1 MTDLAG
7 RGIVITG
14 IAGGIGSAAADAL
27 RARGAAVAG
36 IDLAA
41 SAGVFPADVRDREQL
56 SAAMGAAAAHLGGID
71 VLITCAG
78 IGRAQD
84 SGDFPTEASREVLE
98 INLVGTWNSVAA
110 ALPHLLRSRG
120 HVVTIA
126 SALAAISAPW
136 AAAYAASKR
145 GVAAYSDA
153 LRLEYA
159 GRLTVTT
166 VYPGYI
172 RTAIHDVVNS
182 QGATMEG
189 AVRPD
194 TLEQAAAA
202 IVRACERRPRAVA
215 TSSRTAVGVW
225 FGRHLPALADAVI
238 RRGMMRARAT
248 RPLPSFVRADA
259 HGIITPPPDANGDHS
274 IASPA
279 TTPSPT
285 VEETKA

>member
-1 MTDLAG
+1 MTRLAG
-7 RGIVITG
+7 QRVVITG
-14 IAGGIGSAAADAL
+14 IAGGIGGAAADAL
-27 RARGAAVAG
+27 RARGASVAG
-36 IDLAA
+36 IDLHAA
-41 SAGVFPADVRDREQL
+41 DGVLAADVRDRQQL
-56 SAAMGAAAAHLGGID
+56 DAAMHAAATHLGGID
-71 VLITCAG
+71 ILITCAG

-84 SGDFPTEASREVLE
+84 SGDFPSGASRLVLE
-98 INLVGTWNSVAA
+98 INLLGTWNSVAA
-110 ALPHLLRSRG
+110 ALPHLLRARG

-126 SALAAISAPW
+126 SALAAVSAPW

-153 LRLEYA
+153 LRIEYA

-189 AVRPD
+189 TVRPD

-202 IVRACERRPRAVA
+202 IVRACARRPRGVA

-225 FGRHLPALADAVI
+225 FGRHLPALTDAVI

-248 RPLPSFVRADA
+248 RPLPSFVRVDEPR
-259 HGIITPPPDANGDHS
+259 IITPQPETDGDHPM
-274 IASPA
+274 ASPVA
-279 TTPSPT
+279 TPSPT